1 LTLARRGVS
10 SSEIVNLNDVV
21 REYLLSPEHERL
33 LQFHPSVEIENRL
46 DASLLN
52 ILGSPHHLSK
62 TIMNLVSNAAEA
74 MPDGGKISIKTEN
87 QYIDYPI
94 TGYDKIEEGDY
105 CVLIVSD
112 TGMGIAPEE
121 MSKIFEPF
129 YTKKVMGRSGTGLGM
144 AVVWGTVKDH
154 KGYIEVNSTLLKG
167 SVFKLYFPVTRK
179 IKPSSEP
186 LMSMNDYKGNG
197 ETVLVVDDVRE
208 QREIAS
214 KIISQL
220 GYQVDSVSSGEEAIE
235 YIKSKPADL
244 IILDMIMAPGIDGLD
259 TFKQI
264 NQLNPR
270 QKAIITSG
278 FSETRRVKEAQNL
291 GAGEYI
297 KKPYSL
303 EKIGLAIRSELRR
316 EKASSCLQ

>member
-1 LTLARRGVS
+1 
-10 SSEIVNLNDVV
+10 
-21 REYLLSPEHERL
+21 
-33 LQFHPSVEIENRL
+33 
-46 DASLLN
+46 
-52 ILGSPHHLSK
+52 
-62 TIMNLVSNAAEA
+62 
-74 MPDGGKISIKTEN
+74 MPDGGKITIRTEN

-105 CVLIVSD
+105 CLLIVSD
-112 TGMGIAPEE
+112 TGTGIAPEE
-121 MSKIFEPF
+121 LSKIFEPF

-154 KGYIEVNSTLLKG
+154 KGYIEVNSTLRKG

-179 IKPSSEP
+179 IKSGKEK
-186 LMSMNDYKGNG
+186 LLSMNDYKGKG
-197 ETVLVVDDVRE
+197 ETILVVDDVRE

-214 KIISQL
+214 KMLSQL
-220 GYQVDSVSSGEEAIE
+220 GYQTDSVNSGEEAIE

-303 EKIGLAIRSELRR
+303 ETIGLAIRSELRR
-316 EKASSCLQ
+316 EKASSCLK